1 MACLINE
8 QKADDLRYVEQKAIA
23 HFDTD
28 KDIFAR
34 YLELELNVGAAGKFK
49 TKPYSDKFKV
59 KNVNS

>member
-28 KDIFAR
+28 KDISSR
-34 YLELELNVGAAGKFK
+34 YLELELNVGEAGNLKLSH
-49 TKPYSDKFKV
+49 TQI
-59 KNVNS
+59 NSK